1 MSEIPNIN
9 SNVINSNIINSNV
22 INNANVNTNIPNNA
36 SEVQNVGILG
46 GPRIIST
53 IDPPVVQS
61 AQQSL
66 IRSLE
71 KPIIRGSDTS
81 IKYPTL
87 DVPTQE
93 AFNSAVNAERKK
105 QEKEKEE
112 EEEKSRKLSDTPPI
126 PNIPQIII
134 RQTPP
139 SNVVTGTDTPP
150 TQLGSEVNQT
160 VMGEIQVP
168 ILGKVPI
175 PTNKEVALAGTTAMA
190 ATAAAL
196 LGKSAVEF
204 LLKFFK
210 PIANQFWVRGKKLLN
225 RDLTPYETQI
235 LFAFDK
241 EVKMKKITK
250 LLKKEQKAEKLKQY
264 KEFYNK

>member
-1 MSEIPNIN
+1 MNEIPI
-9 SNVINSNIINSNV
+9 
-22 INNANVNTNIPNNA
+22 IPNN
-36 SEVQNVGILG
+36 SISING
-46 GPRIIST
+46 GPSIIPT
-53 IDPPVVQS
+53 IDPPIIQNS
-61 AQQSL
+61 PQSL
-66 IRSLE
+66 IRQLDV
-71 KPIIRGSDTS
+71 PVFRFTDPS

-87 DVPTQE
+87 NVPTQE
-93 AFNSAVNAERKK
+93 EFNSAVNAERKK
-105 QEKEKEE
+105 QQKEE
-112 EEEKSRKLSDTPPI
+112 EEEKTRKLSDTPSI
-126 PNIPQIII
+126 PKIPQIIVG
-134 RQTPP
+134 QTPQ
-139 SNVVTGTDTPP
+139 SNVVTGADTPP
-150 TQLGSEVNQT
+150 TQLGAEVNQT

-241 EVKMKKITK
+241 EVKMKKIAK
-250 LLKKEQKAEKLKQY
+250 LLKKEQKAEKLKQF
-264 KEFYNK
+264 KDFYNK

>member
-1 MSEIPNIN
+1 MNEIPI
-9 SNVINSNIINSNV
+9 
-22 INNANVNTNIPNNA
+22 IPNN
-36 SEVQNVGILG
+36 SIGING
-46 GPRIIST
+46 GPSIIPT
-53 IDPPVVQS
+53 IDPPIIQNS
-61 AQQSL
+61 PQSL
-66 IRSLE
+66 IRQLDV
-71 KPIIRGSDTS
+71 PVFRFTDPS

-87 DVPTQE
+87 NVPTQE
-93 AFNSAVNAERKK
+93 EFNSAVNAERKK
-105 QEKEKEE
+105 QQKEE
-112 EEEKSRKLSDTPPI
+112 EEEKTRKLSDTPSI
-126 PNIPQIII
+126 PKIPQIIVG
-134 RQTPP
+134 QTPQ
-139 SNVVTGTDTPP
+139 SNVVTGADTPP
-150 TQLGSEVNQT
+150 TQLGAEVNQT

-168 ILGKVPI
+168 ILGKVPV

-241 EVKMKKITK
+241 EVKMKKIAK
-250 LLKKEQKAEKLKQY
+250 LLKKEQKAEKLRQFKD
-264 KEFYNK
+264 FYNK

>member
-36 SEVQNVGILG
+36 NELKNVGILG

-71 KPIIRGSDTS
+71 KPIIRGADTS

-93 AFNSAVNAERKK
+93 EFNAAVNAERKK
-105 QEKEKEE
+105 HQKEE
-112 EEEKSRKLSDTPPI
+112 EEEKTRKLSDTPPI
-126 PNIPQIII
+126 PNIPQIIVG
-134 RQTPP
+134 QTPQ

-150 TQLGSEVNQT
+150 TQLSAEVNQT

-196 LGKSAVEF
+196 MGKSAVEF

-241 EVKMKKITK
+241 EVKMKKIAK
-250 LLKKEQKAEKLKQY
+250 LLKKEQKAEKLKQF
-264 KEFYNK
+264 KDFYNK

>member
-1 MSEIPNIN
+1 MNEIPI
-9 SNVINSNIINSNV
+9 
-22 INNANVNTNIPNNA
+22 IPNN
-36 SEVQNVGILG
+36 SISING
-46 GPRIIST
+46 GPSIIPT
-53 IDPPVVQS
+53 IDPPIIQNS
-61 AQQSL
+61 PQSL
-66 IRSLE
+66 IRQLDV
-71 KPIIRGSDTS
+71 PVFRFTDPS

-93 AFNSAVNAERKK
+93 EFNSAVNAERKK
-105 QEKEKEE
+105 QQKEE
-112 EEEKSRKLSDTPPI
+112 EEEKTRKLSDTPSI
-126 PNIPQIII
+126 PKIPQIIVG
-134 RQTPP
+134 QTPQ

>member
-1 MSEIPNIN
+1 MNEIPI
-9 SNVINSNIINSNV
+9 
-22 INNANVNTNIPNNA
+22 IPNN
-36 SEVQNVGILG
+36 SIGING
-46 GPRIIST
+46 GPSIIPT
-53 IDPPVVQS
+53 IDPPIIQNS
-61 AQQSL
+61 PQSL
-66 IRSLE
+66 IRQLDV
-71 KPIIRGSDTS
+71 PVFRFTDPS

-87 DVPTQE
+87 NVPTQE
-93 AFNSAVNAERKK
+93 EFNSAVNAERKK
-105 QEKEKEE
+105 QQKEE
-112 EEEKSRKLSDTPPI
+112 EEEKTRKLSDTPSI
-126 PNIPQIII
+126 PKIPQIIVG
-134 RQTPP
+134 QTPQ

-241 EVKMKKITK
+241 EVKMKKIAK

>member
-1 MSEIPNIN
+1 MNEIPI
-9 SNVINSNIINSNV
+9 
-22 INNANVNTNIPNNA
+22 IPNN
-36 SEVQNVGILG
+36 SISING
-46 GPRIIST
+46 GPSIIPT
-53 IDPPVVQS
+53 IDPPIIQNS
-61 AQQSL
+61 PQSL
-66 IRSLE
+66 IRQLDV
-71 KPIIRGSDTS
+71 PVFRFTDPS

-93 AFNSAVNAERKK
+93 EFNSAVNAERKK
-105 QEKEKEE
+105 QQKEE
-112 EEEKSRKLSDTPPI
+112 EEEKTRKLSDTPSI
-126 PNIPQIII
+126 PKIPQIIVG
-134 RQTPP
+134 QTPQ

-150 TQLGSEVNQT
+150 TQLGAEVNQT

-168 ILGKVPI
+168 ILGKVPV

-210 PIANQFWVRGKKLLN
+210 PIANQFWVRCKKLLN

-241 EVKMKKITK
+241 EVKMKKIAK
-250 LLKKEQKAEKLKQY
+250 LLKKEQKAEKLKQF
-264 KEFYNK
+264 KDFYNK

>member
-1 MSEIPNIN
+1 MNEIPI
-9 SNVINSNIINSNV
+9 
-22 INNANVNTNIPNNA
+22 IPNN
-36 SEVQNVGILG
+36 SIGING
-46 GPRIIST
+46 GPSIIPT
-53 IDPPVVQS
+53 IDPPIIQNS
-61 AQQSL
+61 PQSL
-66 IRSLE
+66 IRQLDV
-71 KPIIRGSDTS
+71 PVFRFTDPS

-93 AFNSAVNAERKK
+93 EFNSAVNAERKK
-105 QEKEKEE
+105 QQKEE
-112 EEEKSRKLSDTPPI
+112 EEEKTRKLSDTPPI

-134 RQTPP
+134 SQTPQ
-139 SNVVTGTDTPP
+139 SDVVTGADTPP
-150 TQLGSEVNQT
+150 TQLGAEVNQT

-241 EVKMKKITK
+241 EVKMKKIAK

-264 KEFYNK
+264 KEFHNK

>member
-1 MSEIPNIN
+1 MNEIPI
-9 SNVINSNIINSNV
+9 
-22 INNANVNTNIPNNA
+22 IPNN
-36 SEVQNVGILG
+36 SIGING
-46 GPRIIST
+46 GPSIIPT
-53 IDPPVVQS
+53 IDPPIIQNS
-61 AQQSL
+61 PQSL
-66 IRSLE
+66 IRQLDV
-71 KPIIRGSDTS
+71 PVFRFTDPS

-87 DVPTQE
+87 NVPTQE
-93 AFNSAVNAERKK
+93 EFNSAVNAERKK
-105 QEKEKEE
+105 QQKEE
-112 EEEKSRKLSDTPPI
+112 EEEKTRKLSDTPSI
-126 PNIPQIII
+126 PKIPQIIVG
-134 RQTPP
+134 QTPQ
-139 SNVVTGTDTPP
+139 SDVVTGANTPL
-150 TQLGSEVNQT
+150 TQLGAEVNQT

-235 LFAFDK
+235 LFAFDN
-241 EVKMKKITK
+241 EVKMKKIAK
-250 LLKKEQKAEKLKQY
+250 LLKKEQKAEKLRQFKD
-264 KEFYNK
+264 FYNK

>member
-1 MSEIPNIN
+1 MNEIPI
-9 SNVINSNIINSNV
+9 
-22 INNANVNTNIPNNA
+22 IPNN
-36 SEVQNVGILG
+36 SISING
-46 GPRIIST
+46 GPSIIPT
-53 IDPPVVQS
+53 IDPPIIQNS
-61 AQQSL
+61 PQSL
-66 IRSLE
+66 IRQLDV
-71 KPIIRGSDTS
+71 PVFRFTDPS

-93 AFNSAVNAERKK
+93 EFNSAVNAERKK
-105 QEKEKEE
+105 QQKEE
-112 EEEKSRKLSDTPPI
+112 EEEKTRKLSDTPSI
-126 PNIPQIII
+126 PKIPQIIVG
-134 RQTPP
+134 QTPQ
-139 SNVVTGTDTPP
+139 SDVVTGANTPL
-150 TQLGSEVNQT
+150 TQLGAEVNQT

-168 ILGKVPI
+168 ILGKVPV

-250 LLKKEQKAEKLKQY
+250 LLKKEQKAEKLRQFKD
-264 KEFYNK
+264 FYNK

>member
-1 MSEIPNIN
+1 MNEIPNIN

-93 AFNSAVNAERKK
+93 EFNSAVNAERKK
-105 QEKEKEE
+105 QQKEE
-112 EEEKSRKLSDTPPI
+112 EEEKTRKLSDTPTI
-126 PNIPQIII
+126 PNIPKIII
-134 RQTPP
+134 SQTPQ
-139 SNVVTGTDTPP
+139 SDVVTGANTPL
-150 TQLGSEVNQT
+150 TQLGAEVNQT

-241 EVKMKKITK
+241 EVKMKKIAK
-250 LLKKEQKAEKLKQY
+250 LLKKEQKAEKLRQF

>member
-1 MSEIPNIN
+1 MSEIPI
-9 SNVINSNIINSNV
+9 
-22 INNANVNTNIPNNA
+22 IPNN
-36 SEVQNVGILG
+36 SISVNG
-46 GPRIIST
+46 GPSIIPT
-53 IDPPVVQS
+53 IDPPIIQNS
-61 AQQSL
+61 PQSL
-66 IRSLE
+66 IRQLDV
-71 KPIIRGSDTS
+71 PVFRFTDPS

-93 AFNSAVNAERKK
+93 EFNSAVNAERKK
-105 QEKEKEE
+105 QQKEE
-112 EEEKSRKLSDTPPI
+112 EEEKTRKLSDTPSI
-126 PNIPQIII
+126 PKIPQIIVG
-134 RQTPP
+134 QTHQ
-139 SNVVTGTDTPP
+139 SNVVTGADTPP
-150 TQLGSEVNQT
+150 TQLGAEVNQT

-241 EVKMKKITK
+241 EVKMKKIAK
-250 LLKKEQKAEKLKQY
+250 LLKKEQKAEKLKQF
-264 KEFYNK
+264 KDFYNK

>member
-1 MSEIPNIN
+1 MNEIPNIN

-105 QEKEKEE
+105 QQKEE
-112 EEEKSRKLSDTPPI
+112 EEEKTRKLSDTSTI

-134 RQTPP
+134 RQTPQ

-150 TQLGSEVNQT
+150 TQLGAEVNQT

-241 EVKMKKITK
+241 EVKMKKIAK
-250 LLKKEQKAEKLKQY
+250 LLKKEQKAEKLRQF

>member
-1 MSEIPNIN
+1 MNIN
-9 SNVINSNIINSNV
+9 EI
-22 INNANVNTNIPNNA
+22 TNIPNN
-36 SEVQNVGILG
+36 NNGIPNIGING
-46 GPRIIST
+46 GPSIIPT
-53 IDPPVVQS
+53 IDPPIIQNS
-61 AQQSL
+61 PQSL
-66 IRSLE
+66 IRQLDV
-71 KPIIRGSDTS
+71 PVFRFTDPS

-93 AFNSAVNAERKK
+93 EFNSAVNAERKK
-105 QEKEKEE
+105 QQKEE
-112 EEEKSRKLSDTPPI
+112 EEEKTRKLSDTPPI
-126 PNIPQIII
+126 PKIPQIII
-134 RQTPP
+134 SQTPP

-150 TQLGSEVNQT
+150 AQLGAEVNQT

-241 EVKMKKITK
+241 EVKMKKIAK

>member
-1 MSEIPNIN
+1 MSEIPI
-9 SNVINSNIINSNV
+9 
-22 INNANVNTNIPNNA
+22 IPNN
-36 SEVQNVGILG
+36 SISING
-46 GPRIIST
+46 GPSIIPT
-53 IDPPVVQS
+53 IDPPIIQNS
-61 AQQSL
+61 PQSL
-66 IRSLE
+66 IRQLDV
-71 KPIIRGSDTS
+71 PVFRFTDPS

-93 AFNSAVNAERKK
+93 EFNSAVNAERKK
-105 QEKEKEE
+105 QQKEE
-112 EEEKSRKLSDTPPI
+112 EEEKTRKLSDTPSI
-126 PNIPQIII
+126 PKIPQIIVG
-134 RQTPP
+134 QTPQ

-241 EVKMKKITK
+241 EVKMKKIAK

-264 KEFYNK
+264 KDFYNK

>member
-1 MSEIPNIN
+1 MNEIPI
-9 SNVINSNIINSNV
+9 
-22 INNANVNTNIPNNA
+22 IPNN
-36 SEVQNVGILG
+36 SISING
-46 GPRIIST
+46 GPSIIPT
-53 IDPPVVQS
+53 IDPPIIQNS
-61 AQQSL
+61 PQSL
-66 IRSLE
+66 IRQLDV
-71 KPIIRGSDTS
+71 PVFRFTDPS

-93 AFNSAVNAERKK
+93 EFNSAVNAERKK
-105 QEKEKEE
+105 QQKEE
-112 EEEKSRKLSDTPPI
+112 EEEKTRKLSDTPPI

-134 RQTPP
+134 SQTPQ
-139 SNVVTGTDTPP
+139 SDVVTGADTPP
-150 TQLGSEVNQT
+150 TQLGAEVNQT

-241 EVKMKKITK
+241 EVKMKKIAK
-250 LLKKEQKAEKLKQY
+250 LLKKEQKAEKIKQY
-264 KEFYNK
+264 KEFHNK

>member
-1 MSEIPNIN
+1 MNEIPI
-9 SNVINSNIINSNV
+9 
-22 INNANVNTNIPNNA
+22 IPNN
-36 SEVQNVGILG
+36 SIGING
-46 GPRIIST
+46 GPSIIPT
-53 IDPPVVQS
+53 IDPPIIQNS
-61 AQQSL
+61 PQSL
-66 IRSLE
+66 IRQLDV
-71 KPIIRGSDTS
+71 PVFRFTDPS

-93 AFNSAVNAERKK
+93 EFNSAVNAERKK
-105 QEKEKEE
+105 QQKEE
-112 EEEKSRKLSDTPPI
+112 EEEKTRKLSDTPTI
-126 PNIPQIII
+126 PNIPQIIVG
-134 RQTPP
+134 QTPQ

-150 TQLGSEVNQT
+150 TQLGAEVNQT

-241 EVKMKKITK
+241 EVKMKKIAK
-250 LLKKEQKAEKLKQY
+250 LLKKEQKAEKLKQF
-264 KEFYNK
+264 KDFYNK

>member
-1 MSEIPNIN
+1 MNIN
-9 SNVINSNIINSNV
+9 EI
-22 INNANVNTNIPNNA
+22 TNIPNN
-36 SEVQNVGILG
+36 NNGIPNIGING
-46 GPRIIST
+46 GPSIIPT
-53 IDPPVVQS
+53 IDPPIIQNS
-61 AQQSL
+61 PQSL
-66 IRSLE
+66 IRQLDV
-71 KPIIRGSDTS
+71 PVFRFTDPS

-87 DVPTQE
+87 NVPTQE
-93 AFNSAVNAERKK
+93 EFNSAVNAERKK
-105 QEKEKEE
+105 QQKEE
-112 EEEKSRKLSDTPPI
+112 EEEKTRKLSDTPSI
-126 PNIPQIII
+126 PKIPQIIVG
-134 RQTPP
+134 QTPQ

-241 EVKMKKITK
+241 EVKMKKIAK

>member
-1 MSEIPNIN
+1 MNEIPI
-9 SNVINSNIINSNV
+9 
-22 INNANVNTNIPNNA
+22 IPNN
-36 SEVQNVGILG
+36 SISING
-46 GPRIIST
+46 GPSIIPT
-53 IDPPVVQS
+53 IDPPIIQNS
-61 AQQSL
+61 PQSL
-66 IRSLE
+66 IRQLDV
-71 KPIIRGSDTS
+71 PVFRFTDPS

-93 AFNSAVNAERKK
+93 EFNSAVNAERKK
-105 QEKEKEE
+105 QRKEE
-112 EEEKSRKLSDTPPI
+112 EEEKTRKLSDTPSI
-126 PNIPQIII
+126 PKIPQIIVG
-134 RQTPP
+134 QTPQ
-139 SNVVTGTDTPP
+139 SNVVTGADTPP
-150 TQLGSEVNQT
+150 TQLGAEVNQT

-196 LGKSAVEF
+196 LGKSAVDF

-241 EVKMKKITK
+241 EVKMKKIAK

>member
-1 MSEIPNIN
+1 MNEIPI
-9 SNVINSNIINSNV
+9 
-22 INNANVNTNIPNNA
+22 IPNN
-36 SEVQNVGILG
+36 SISING
-46 GPRIIST
+46 GPSIIPT
-53 IDPPVVQS
+53 IDPPIIQNS
-61 AQQSL
+61 PQSL
-66 IRSLE
+66 IRQLDV
-71 KPIIRGSDTS
+71 PVFRFTDPS

-93 AFNSAVNAERKK
+93 EFNSAVNAERKK
-105 QEKEKEE
+105 QQKEE
-112 EEEKSRKLSDTPPI
+112 EEEKTRKLSDTPSI
-126 PNIPQIII
+126 PKIPQIIVG
-134 RQTPP
+134 QTPQ
-139 SNVVTGTDTPP
+139 SNVVTGADTPP
-150 TQLGSEVNQT
+150 TQLGAEVNQT

-168 ILGKVPI
+168 ILGKVPV

-235 LFAFDK
+235 LFTFDK
-241 EVKMKKITK
+241 EVKMKKIAK
-250 LLKKEQKAEKLKQY
+250 LLKKEQKAEKLRQFKD
-264 KEFYNK
+264 FYNK

>member
-1 MSEIPNIN
+1 MNEIPI
-9 SNVINSNIINSNV
+9 
-22 INNANVNTNIPNNA
+22 IPNN
-36 SEVQNVGILG
+36 SIGING
-46 GPRIIST
+46 GPSIIPT
-53 IDPPVVQS
+53 IDPPIIQNS
-61 AQQSL
+61 PQSL
-66 IRSLE
+66 IRQLDV
-71 KPIIRGSDTS
+71 PVFRFTDPS

-87 DVPTQE
+87 NVPTQE
-93 AFNSAVNAERKK
+93 EFNSAVNAERKK
-105 QEKEKEE
+105 QQKEE
-112 EEEKSRKLSDTPPI
+112 EEEKTRKLSDTPSI
-126 PNIPQIII
+126 PKIPQIIVG
-134 RQTPP
+134 QTPQ
-139 SNVVTGTDTPP
+139 SNVVTGADTPP
-150 TQLGSEVNQT
+150 TQLGAEVNQT

-241 EVKMKKITK
+241 EVKMKKIAK
-250 LLKKEQKAEKLKQY
+250 LLKKEQKAEKLRQFKD
-264 KEFYNK
+264 FYNK

>member
-1 MSEIPNIN
+1 MNIN
-9 SNVINSNIINSNV
+9 EI
-22 INNANVNTNIPNNA
+22 TNIPNN
-36 SEVQNVGILG
+36 NNGIPNIGING
-46 GPRIIST
+46 GPSIIPT
-53 IDPPVVQS
+53 IDPPIIQNS
-61 AQQSL
+61 PQSL
-66 IRSLE
+66 IRQLDV
-71 KPIIRGSDTS
+71 PVFRFTDPS

-93 AFNSAVNAERKK
+93 EFNSAVNAERKK
-105 QEKEKEE
+105 QQKEE
-112 EEEKSRKLSDTPPI
+112 EEEKTRKLSDTPSI
-126 PNIPQIII
+126 PKIPQIIVG
-134 RQTPP
+134 QTPQ

-150 TQLGSEVNQT
+150 TQLGAEVNQT

-241 EVKMKKITK
+241 EVKMKKIAK
-250 LLKKEQKAEKLKQY
+250 LLKKEQKAEKLRQFKD
-264 KEFYNK
+264 FYNK

>member
-1 MSEIPNIN
+1 MNEIPI
-9 SNVINSNIINSNV
+9 
-22 INNANVNTNIPNNA
+22 IPNN
-36 SEVQNVGILG
+36 SISING
-46 GPRIIST
+46 GPSIIPT
-53 IDPPVVQS
+53 IDPPIIQNS
-61 AQQSL
+61 PQSL
-66 IRSLE
+66 IRQLDV
-71 KPIIRGSDTS
+71 PVFRFTDPS

-87 DVPTQE
+87 NVPTQE
-93 AFNSAVNAERKK
+93 EFNSAVNAERKK
-105 QEKEKEE
+105 QQKEE
-112 EEEKSRKLSDTPPI
+112 EEEKTRKLSDTPSI
-126 PNIPQIII
+126 PKIPQIIVG
-134 RQTPP
+134 QTPQ
-139 SNVVTGTDTPP
+139 SDVVTGANTPL
-150 TQLGSEVNQT
+150 TQLGAEVNQT

>member
-1 MSEIPNIN
+1 MNEIPI
-9 SNVINSNIINSNV
+9 
-22 INNANVNTNIPNNA
+22 IPNN
-36 SEVQNVGILG
+36 SISING
-46 GPRIIST
+46 GPSIIPT
-53 IDPPVVQS
+53 IDPPIIQNS
-61 AQQSL
+61 PQSL
-66 IRSLE
+66 IRQLDV
-71 KPIIRGSDTS
+71 PVFRFTDPS

-93 AFNSAVNAERKK
+93 EFNSAVNAERKK
-105 QEKEKEE
+105 QQKEE
-112 EEEKSRKLSDTPPI
+112 EEEKTRKLSDTPSI
-126 PNIPQIII
+126 PKIPQIIVG
-134 RQTPP
+134 QTPQ

-241 EVKMKKITK
+241 EVKMKKIAK
-250 LLKKEQKAEKLKQY
+250 LLKKEQKAEKLKQF
-264 KEFYNK
+264 KDFYNK

>member
-1 MSEIPNIN
+1 MNIN
-9 SNVINSNIINSNV
+9 EI
-22 INNANVNTNIPNNA
+22 TNIPNN
-36 SEVQNVGILG
+36 NNGIPNIGING
-46 GPRIIST
+46 GPSIIPT
-53 IDPPVVQS
+53 IDPPIIQNS
-61 AQQSL
+61 PQSL
-66 IRSLE
+66 IRQLDV
-71 KPIIRGSDTS
+71 PVFRFTDPS

-93 AFNSAVNAERKK
+93 EFNSAVNAERKK
-105 QEKEKEE
+105 QQKEE
-112 EEEKSRKLSDTPPI
+112 EEEKTRKLSDTPSI
-126 PNIPQIII
+126 PKIPQIIVG
-134 RQTPP
+134 QTPQ
-139 SNVVTGTDTPP
+139 SNVVTGADTPP
-150 TQLGSEVNQT
+150 TQLGAEVNQT

-168 ILGKVPI
+168 ILGKVPV

-241 EVKMKKITK
+241 EVKMKKIAK

>member
-1 MSEIPNIN
+1 MNEIPI
-9 SNVINSNIINSNV
+9 
-22 INNANVNTNIPNNA
+22 IPNN
-36 SEVQNVGILG
+36 SIGING
-46 GPRIIST
+46 GPSIIPT
-53 IDPPVVQS
+53 IDPPIIQNS
-61 AQQSL
+61 PQSL
-66 IRSLE
+66 IRQLDV
-71 KPIIRGSDTS
+71 PVFRFTDPS

-93 AFNSAVNAERKK
+93 EFNSAVNAERKK
-105 QEKEKEE
+105 QQKEE
-112 EEEKSRKLSDTPPI
+112 EEEKTRKLSDTSTI

-134 RQTPP
+134 RQTPQ

-150 TQLGSEVNQT
+150 TQLGAEVNQT

-241 EVKMKKITK
+241 EVKMKKIAK

>member
-1 MSEIPNIN
+1 MNIN
-9 SNVINSNIINSNV
+9 EI
-22 INNANVNTNIPNNA
+22 TNIPNN
-36 SEVQNVGILG
+36 NNGIPNIGING
-46 GPRIIST
+46 GPSIIPT
-53 IDPPVVQS
+53 IDPPIIQNS
-61 AQQSL
+61 PQSL
-66 IRSLE
+66 IRQLDV
-71 KPIIRGSDTS
+71 PVFRFTDPS

-93 AFNSAVNAERKK
+93 EFNAAVNAERKK
-105 QEKEKEE
+105 QQKEE
-112 EEEKSRKLSDTPPI
+112 EEEKTRKLSDTPPI
-126 PNIPQIII
+126 PKIPQIIVG
-134 RQTPP
+134 QTPQ
-139 SNVVTGTDTPP
+139 SSVVTGADTPP
-150 TQLGSEVNQT
+150 TQLGVEVNQT

-168 ILGKVPI
+168 ILGKVPV

-241 EVKMKKITK
+241 EVKMKKIAK

>member
-1 MSEIPNIN
+1 MNEIPI
-9 SNVINSNIINSNV
+9 
-22 INNANVNTNIPNNA
+22 IPNN
-36 SEVQNVGILG
+36 SISING
-46 GPRIIST
+46 GPSIIPT
-53 IDPPVVQS
+53 IDPPIIQNS
-61 AQQSL
+61 PQSL
-66 IRSLE
+66 IRQLDV
-71 KPIIRGSDTS
+71 PVFRFTDPS

-93 AFNSAVNAERKK
+93 EFNSAVNAERKK
-105 QEKEKEE
+105 QQKEE
-112 EEEKSRKLSDTPPI
+112 EEEKTRKLSDTPSI
-126 PNIPQIII
+126 PKIPQIIVG
-134 RQTPP
+134 QTPQ
-139 SNVVTGTDTPP
+139 SNVVTGADTPP
-150 TQLGSEVNQT
+150 TQLGAEVNQT

-168 ILGKVPI
+168 ILGKVPV

-241 EVKMKKITK
+241 EVKMKKIAK
-250 LLKKEQKAEKLKQY
+250 LLKKEQKAEKLRQFKD
-264 KEFYNK
+264 FYNK

>member
-1 MSEIPNIN
+1 MSEIPI
-9 SNVINSNIINSNV
+9 
-22 INNANVNTNIPNNA
+22 IPNN
-36 SEVQNVGILG
+36 SISING
-46 GPRIIST
+46 GPSIIPT
-53 IDPPVVQS
+53 IDPPIIQNS
-61 AQQSL
+61 PQSL
-66 IRSLE
+66 IRQLDV
-71 KPIIRGSDTS
+71 PVFRFTDPS

-93 AFNSAVNAERKK
+93 EFNSAVNAERKK
-105 QEKEKEE
+105 QQKEE
-112 EEEKSRKLSDTPPI
+112 EEEKTRKLSDTPPI
-126 PNIPQIII
+126 PKIPQIIVG
-134 RQTPP
+134 QTPQ

-150 TQLGSEVNQT
+150 TQLGAEVNQT

-241 EVKMKKITK
+241 EVKMKKIAK

-264 KEFYNK
+264 KDFYNK